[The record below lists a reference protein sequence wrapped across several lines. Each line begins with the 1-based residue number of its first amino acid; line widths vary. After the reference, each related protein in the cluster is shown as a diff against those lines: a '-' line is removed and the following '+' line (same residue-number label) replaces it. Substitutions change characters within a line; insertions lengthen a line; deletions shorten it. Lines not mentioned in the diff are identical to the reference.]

1 MGFLKHFAL
10 LSLTLYRKHDN
21 NLGVSSFGAQ
31 INTTSCLRAPCPA
44 APRGTAAGAL
54 ALRSS
59 LGAAQAGS
67 LRTNIT
73 SFKIFCLLMTGISFP

>member
-31 INTTSCLRAPCPA
+31 INTTSCWRAPRPA
-44 APRGTAAGAL
+44 APRGAAAGAQALRPRWAPHKL
-54 ALRSS
+54 ALSG
-59 LGAAQAGS
+59 L
-67 LRTNIT
+67 T
-73 SFKIFCLLMTGISFP
+73 